1 MHGGETVMKDIVRH
15 GLAVAAAVALTT
27 TLVAAPANAQVTRV
41 DDGADATASL
51 TDIRVVRVQHGE
63 ELVTVRVSFP
73 DLRKKS
79 SASLFIY
86 LDRNKKRT
94 GPEYALATPLFSGGD
109 YALRRMR
116 HWKFVGAEPVM
127 CDYDMTFKW
136 RRDFV
141 VLEAERGCFGN
152 PPQVRVGLKMRDTAD
167 ASHPVTDWLKGRRK
181 FTRWLAAGAVT

>member
-1 MHGGETVMKDIVRH
+1 MKHVVRH
-15 GLAVAAAVALTT
+15 GLAVVAAVALTT
-27 TLVAAPANAQVTRV
+27 TLAAVPASAEVTRV

-51 TDIRVVRVQHGE
+51 TDIRVVRVRHGE
-63 ELVTVRVSFP
+63 ERVTVKVNFP

-79 SASLFIY
+79 SASLFIL
-86 LDRNKKRT
+86 LDRNRNRK

-116 HWKFVGAEPVM
+116 DWRFVGEPVM
-127 CDYDMTFKW
+127 CDYGMTFKW

-141 VLEAERGCFGN
+141 VLKADRACFGN
-152 PPQVRVGLKMRDTAD
+152 PPEVRVGLKMRDAAD

-181 FTRWLAAGAVT
+181 FTRWLAAGAAT